1 MIDVEVPWW
10 KRLRLQTLVLDV
22 NGTLALD
29 GDLLPGVTQRVRT
42 LGDRLE
48 TVLLLSA
55 DTFGGL
61 DRTADA
67 LSVSATRLEP
77 GGNEASQKAAVV
89 RSLGPDSVVAIGNGA
104 NDADM
109 LREAAL
115 GICVLGPEG
124 ASPAAIQASDLLA
137 ASITEALDLL
147 ISPDAVGWGAAT
159 MTAGPLGLQRPEPWT
174 AKARGRHDG
183 FASRC
188 LPAVASQRSAVIAFF
203 CPDCWGEVEPG
214 ARECPGCGAALADL
228 DGQSYERKLI
238 AALAHPL
245 PDRQMLAA
253 RILGQLR
260 SQAARQRAGKSSG
273 IQP

>member
-124 ASPAAIQASDLLA
+124 ASLAAIQASDLLA

-147 ISPDAVGWGAAT
+147 ISPTRLVG
-159 MTAGPLGLQRPEPWT
+159 GLR
-174 AKARGRHDG
+174 R
-183 FASRC
+183 
-188 LPAVASQRSAVIAFF
+188 
-203 CPDCWGEVEPG
+203 
-214 ARECPGCGAALADL
+214 
-228 DGQSYERKLI
+228 
-238 AALAHPL
+238 
-245 PDRQMLAA
+245 
-253 RILGQLR
+253 
-260 SQAARQRAGKSSG
+260 
-273 IQP
+273 